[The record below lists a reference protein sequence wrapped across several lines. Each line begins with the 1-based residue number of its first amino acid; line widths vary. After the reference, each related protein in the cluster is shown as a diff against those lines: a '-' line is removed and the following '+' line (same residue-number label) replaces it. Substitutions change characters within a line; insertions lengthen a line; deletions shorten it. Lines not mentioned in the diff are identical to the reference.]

1 MSKSLTNITLTVL
14 VTLGLLVATTA
25 VADSSSH
32 RYKALKTTEAIHVD
46 GKLDEVVWEKAQAVN
61 LSVKNGGE
69 TKQATTVR
77 MLWDDYYLY
86 FSWDCEDSHVWSTMT
101 VRDQPLYNEEVVEVF
116 IDADSDRFGYV
127 ELEINPLGTF
137 WDGFILNHGLNDEGH
152 VKLTGILAWNS
163 KDIRWAAWPR
173 GTVGDS
179 SDTDQGW
186 SAEMAVPLKDM
197 VTAPHNPPRDGDKWL
212 VNFYRID
219 LPHGAGHKGEGQAW
233 SPVSGTTFHDP
244 EQFGQLIFSTELVP

>member
-1 MSKSLTNITLTVL
+1 MRRSVSIITTTSLITLC
-14 VTLGLLVATTA
+14 LLVSTSA
-25 VADSSSH
+25 VADSGSH
-32 RYKALKTTEAIHVD
+32 RYTARKTTEAIHVD
-46 GKLDEVVWEKAQAVN
+46 GKLDERVWEKAQAVT
-61 LSVKNGGE
+61 LSVKNGGDPQ
-69 TKQATTVR
+69 QATTVR

-86 FSWDCEDSHVWSTMT
+86 FSWDCVDSHVWATMA
-101 VRDQPLYNEEVVEVF
+101 VRDLPLYNEEVVEVF

-127 ELEINPLGTF
+127 ELEVNPLGTL

-173 GTVGDS
+173 GTVNDS
-179 SDTDQGW
+179 SDTDRGW
-186 SAEMAVPLKDM
+186 SAEMAVPLKDI
-197 VTAPHNPPRDGDKWL
+197 VSAPNNPPRNGDKWL

-219 LPHGAGHKGEGQAW
+219 LPHGANQPGEGQAW
-233 SPVSGTTFHDP
+233 SPVSGGTFHDP